1 MSYHIPYGYT
11 VQLKRLHWV
20 PHDPPRDHQGF
31 VFHALGKPAWYTTIT
46 PYRQT
51 VIVIVLSKHHTNP
64 CRIA

>member
-31 VFHALGKPAWYTTIT
+31 VFHALGKPAWYTKIT
-46 PYRQT
+46 FLR
-51 VIVIVLSKHHTNP
+51 
-64 CRIA
+64 